1 MGHTQ
6 TTPFYGYHY
15 SIFPAGCQGGPG
27 RGERFFR
34 SETRESGGGNIPY
47 REVKLRRL
55 SGANKADILSDGMIM
70 HGYAVF
76 YVINQNTVDN
86 LSVYMLQ

>member
-1 MGHTQ
+1 M
-6 TTPFYGYHY
+6 
-15 SIFPAGCQGGPG
+15 

-34 SETRESGGGNIPY
+34 SETRESEVPAISSTGG
-47 REVKLRRL
+47 VKLRRL

-70 HGYAVF
+70 HGRAVF

>member
-1 MGHTQ
+1 M
-6 TTPFYGYHY
+6 
-15 SIFPAGCQGGPG
+15 

-34 SETRESGGGNIPY
+34 SETRESGGRQYPVPG
-47 REVKLRRL
+47 RVKLRRL

-76 YVINQNTVDN
+76 YLINQNNVDN